1 MQTKHIFMY
10 KTSKKQDVENVD
22 KIYVYS
28 PFNEKKSQ
36 ISKCTII
43 EVAAYGVHHVCC
55 KRQTIC
61 RRLEE
66 MVITNF
72 SRGPETLL
80 HYFLESYDN
89 ATKSINVCLYKLND
103 SRLVEF
109 IILVYFNFWF
119 MLK

>member
-1 MQTKHIFMY
+1 MRTKHIFMY
-10 KTSKKQDVENVD
+10 KTSKKQDVEDVD

-36 ISKCTII
+36 LSKCTII

-72 SRGPETLL
+72 SRGERLSFTI
-80 HYFLESYDN
+80 FLN
-89 ATKSINVCLYKLND
+89 H
-103 SRLVEF
+103 
-109 IILVYFNFWF
+109 IIMQPRASTFVHIQIERF
-119 MLK
+119 KTR